1 MYLSH
6 IFQLEKERSAHE
18 MEMKNLEAE
27 MDELKDQLRRARE
40 GVGEEVMAP
49 ANQAIS
55 FSLKLG

>member
-1 MYLSH
+1 
-6 IFQLEKERSAHE
+6 
-18 MEMKNLEAE
+18 MKNLEAE